1 MAKIPIGTALTES
14 FGFVQPGWSKA
25 WGAMAVVVIV
35 NTGAQFLQG
44 VIATGGLGVALLV
57 LVVQTLA
64 GTLAAGAL
72 YRIALAPDHGSDYQ
86 RDNPVRLFHCDYEF
100 RPGPAGMQWGSLEW
114 RVLGANVIV
123 GLIIGVVSFVFLIAW
138 AIGLGVMV
146 AGHMIDMGPLQS
158 AGLQGREA
166 VLAAF
171 GQLLLGPAGL
181 LTLAILGPGLA
192 IILYLSARLS
202 LYAVAAADSGSF
214 DMGWAWS
221 LTKGA
226 TGAILVTLISYFLF
240 AWVLAMVFGLLG
252 GFLAKAAGFAG
263 ARQAAAIAGA
273 AIGAALGAPLIAGLV
288 TYVYRTER
296 GGGASVAEQFS

>member
-57 LVVQTLA
+57 LTVQTLA

-86 RDNPVRLFHCDYEF
+86 F

-214 DMGWAWS
+214 DMGRAWS